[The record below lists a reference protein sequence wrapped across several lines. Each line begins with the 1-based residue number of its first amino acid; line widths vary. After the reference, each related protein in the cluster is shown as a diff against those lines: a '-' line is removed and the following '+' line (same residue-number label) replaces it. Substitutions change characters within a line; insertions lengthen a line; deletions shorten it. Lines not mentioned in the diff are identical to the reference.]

1 MAPRSVLLLVLAL
14 AGAGAC
20 KDKGA
25 SSEGPGAEVEPAA
38 PEGPGVAAA
47 TGQTGPSRDS
57 VDDDDDDD
65 QHDHEHRIEE
75 SLVLC
80 PLAGDELRDPDA
92 LLDESSKSFDVGNYG
107 AALACAEVA
116 ADLLPQAV
124 EVHHVRAAAHAALGR
139 HEEAQVAFTMALALD
154 PDDPET
160 LAAAADFYIN
170 VLPPKR
176 RETTMVGY
184 EYARRGRARSQTR
197 RDRNRELQARLALL
211 EAQALNDLA
220 RSDEALPRIKEAL
233 VLAPRMIEARHERGV
248 ALFNL
253 CRFDEAREAFLAV
266 LAEAP
271 EDPYAHHHLALIYE
285 RTGSEADAE
294 AHFSRARELAPDE
307 FWAPVILDEEAFRAE
322 LDEAIAELGDE
333 DRTLLASA
341 RLEVVDV
348 PSLADLTAVD
358 PPFSP
363 TILGLYRGLPHGVK
377 VPARAEIPDRAVVL
391 YRKNLGRAVRSRQEL
406 DQQIRRTLIHEI
418 GHLRGL
424 DEDELRRRGLD

>member
-1 MAPRSVLLLVLAL
+1 VPRRFALLLVLAL
-14 AGAGAC
+14 LGAGAC
-20 KDKGA
+20 KDKDATGD
-25 SSEGPGAEVEPAA
+25 GPAPAA
-38 PEGPGVAAA
+38 GPPPPEVAAA
-47 TGQTGPSRDS
+47 TGQSGPSRES
-57 VDDDDDDD
+57 VEDHGDDDP
-65 QHDHEHRIEE
+65 HDHQHRIEE
-75 SLVLC
+75 SLILC
-80 PLAGDELRDPDA
+80 PLAGDELRDADA

-124 EVHHVRAAAHAALGR
+124 EAHHVRAAAHAALG
-139 HEEAQVAFTMALALD
+139 HHDEAQVAFTMALALD
-154 PDDPET
+154 PDDPQT

-184 EYARRGRARSQTR
+184 EYARRGRARSLSR
-197 RDRNRELQARLALL
+197 RDRDPELRARLALL

-220 RSDEALPRIKEAL
+220 RSDEALSRIGEAL
-233 VLAPRMIEARHERGV
+233 ALAPRMIEARHERGV
-248 ALFNL
+248 AMFNL

-266 LAEAP
+266 LSEAP

-294 AHFSRARELAPDE
+294 AHFRRARELAPDE
-307 FWAPVILDEEAFRAE
+307 FWAPVILEPDRFRAE
-322 LDEAIAELGDE
+322 LDEAIAELDDE
-333 DRTLLASA
+333 DRALLASA
-341 RLEVVDV
+341 RLEVTDV
-348 PSLADLTAVD
+348 PALADLTAVD

-377 VPARAEIPDRAVVL
+377 VPAKVEVPERAIVL
-391 YRKNLGRAVRSRQEL
+391 YRKNLGRAVRTRDEL
-406 DQQIRRTLIHEI
+406 DQQIRRTLVHEI